1 MSNTP
6 QVDLAALH
14 SAMVANLQAAFP
26 DVTVAAY
33 SRPGERINTPA
44 ILVELDSITATSPI
58 DVGTQQ
64 VKASLLFN
72 AYCVVSYKGAGKFA
86 VRTLAASLLAHV
98 RGQRFGQPIGAAE
111 PIGADPDML
120 EGVAGVEYEVFRVS
134 WNHEPAYLGTSVW
147 DSTGVIPTELN
158 ITTNIELGL
167 GNAQ

>member
-14 SAMVANLQAAFP
+14 TAMVANLQAKFP
-26 DVTVAAY
+26 GVTVTAY

-44 ILVELDSITATSPI
+44 ILLELDSISATMPM

-64 VKASLLFN
+64 VKSSLLFN
-72 AYCVVSYKGAGKFA
+72 AYCVVSYKGTGKMA

-111 PIGADPDML
+111 PVGADPDML
-120 EGVAGVEYEVFRVS
+120 EGVASVEYEVFRVS
-134 WNHEPAYLGTSVW
+134 WNHEPAYLGESVW
-147 DSTGVIPTELN
+147 DATGVIPTELTV
-158 ITTNIELGL
+158 TTNIEFGI